1 MKKIL
6 TLALTVSCVVGLAGC
21 AVQPVQLTEEQ
32 SRLLASTWSYGEGT
46 AEAKSLRVPPA
57 QWWSSWKDPSLNML
71 VEATLKNNTD
81 IAQAQAN
88 LRSAMASLTA
98 ATSQLFPTATL
109 GADGARNRRNNTST
123 ESFGA
128 DAAAAGV

>member
-46 AEAKSLRVPPA
+46 AEAKSRAMVVIL
-57 QWWSSWKDPSLNML
+57 
-71 VEATLKNNTD
+71 E
-81 IAQAQAN
+81 
-88 LRSAMASLTA
+88 RSVTKYVGGS
-98 ATSQLFPTATL
+98 
-109 GADGARNRRNNTST
+109 
-123 ESFGA
+123 
-128 DAAAAGV
+128 DAKKQY

>member
-1 MKKIL
+1 
-6 TLALTVSCVVGLAGC
+6 
-21 AVQPVQLTEEQ
+21 
-32 SRLLASTWSYGEGT
+32 
-46 AEAKSLRVPPA
+46 
-57 QWWSSWKDPSLNML
+57 ML

-128 DAAAAGV
+128 DAAAAWSFSFGGKDVSSRRAAQASALASELSLEDTKSAMTS

>member
-81 IAQAQAN
+81 IRIHNQ
-88 LRSAMASLTA
+88 
-98 ATSQLFPTATL
+98 
-109 GADGARNRRNNTST
+109 
-123 ESFGA
+123 
-128 DAAAAGV
+128 